1 MLHFLQAWRRQWA
14 RFSVVYPSGRREPYL
29 VLTLSHNSSAVSNK
43 EIKLSRDGLRL
54 FRCRS
59 KSRPY
64 RTWAITS
71 ANKVVQYFATESE
84 VQAQNW
90 MQAVRDGLWPPCFS
104 FQMLT
109 GKIIN
114 KENLLI

>member
-1 MLHFLQAWRRQWA
+1 MVH
-14 RFSVVYPSGRREPYL
+14 PSGRREPYL
-29 VLTLSHNSSAVSNK
+29 VLTLSHTSSEASDK
-43 EIKLSRDGLRL
+43 EIILSRDGLRL

-59 KSRPY
+59 KSRPF

-71 ANKVVQYFATESE
+71 GNKVVLYFAAESE
-84 VQAQNW
+84 IQAQNW

-109 GKIIN
+109 GKS
-114 KENLLI
+114 